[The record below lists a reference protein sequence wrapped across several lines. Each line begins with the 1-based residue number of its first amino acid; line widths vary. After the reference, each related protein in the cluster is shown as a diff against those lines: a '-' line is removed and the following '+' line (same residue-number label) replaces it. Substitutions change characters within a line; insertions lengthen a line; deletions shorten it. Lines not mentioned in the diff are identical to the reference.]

1 MNFSDLGVWELLQ
14 KQMTFKQFGEISGV
28 NILDFGSGNGAVA
41 SYYAEKNTV
50 TAIEPDIDAIKNRIQ
65 DFKYTQIF
73 GNITAL
79 TSFQD
84 KTFDMIICH
93 NVFEYAAERE
103 AVMKEFSRL
112 LKIGGT
118 LSVLKHNRT
127 GRVMQMTVL
136 LNNFESANSLLDGN
150 NSTAQKYGTINYY
163 DDEDLLK
170 WSDSFYI
177 DKIFG
182 QRTFWDLQQNQ
193 EIHKDK
199 EWQRKMLE
207 IENRVSTIDEFKNI
221 AFFHHIILKKK

>member
-14 KQMTFKQFGEISGV
+14 KQMTFKQLGEISGV

-103 AVMKEFSRL
+103 AVMKKFSRL

>member
-14 KQMTFKQFGEISGV
+14 KQMTFKQLGEISGV

>member
-14 KQMTFKQFGEISGV
+14 KQMTFKQLGEISGV

-93 NVFEYAAERE
+93 NIFEYAAERE

>member
-1 MNFSDLGVWELLQ
+1 
-14 KQMTFKQFGEISGV
+14 
-28 NILDFGSGNGAVA
+28 
-41 SYYAEKNTV
+41 
-50 TAIEPDIDAIKNRIQ
+50 
-65 DFKYTQIF
+65 
-73 GNITAL
+73 
-79 TSFQD
+79 
-84 KTFDMIICH
+84 
-93 NVFEYAAERE
+93 
-103 AVMKEFSRL
+103 MKEFSRL

>member
-14 KQMTFKQFGEISGV
+14 KQMTFKQLGEISGV

-199 EWQRKMLE
+199 KWQRKMLE

>member
-14 KQMTFKQFGEISGV
+14 KQMTFKQLGEISGV

-65 DFKYTQIF
+65 DFKYTQIC

-93 NVFEYAAERE
+93 NVFEYAAQRE
-103 AVMKEFSRL
+103 AIMKEFSRL

-136 LNNFESANSLLDGN
+136 LNNFESANSLLNGN

>member
-14 KQMTFKQFGEISGV
+14 KQMTFKQLGEISGV

-199 EWQRKMLE
+199 ECQRKMLE

>member
-14 KQMTFKQFGEISGV
+14 KQITFKQLGEISGV